1 MVGYVYYKLALI
13 LLFIPATFV
22 CAYLAKRLLKESS
35 PIRLFFERHRIFKVA
50 NSLLFITLL
59 VLGISLTI
67 IYN

>member
-1 MVGYVYYKLALI
+1 MIGYVYYKLALI

-22 CAYLAKRLLKESS
+22 CAYLAKRFLKESN
-35 PIRLFFERHRIFKVA
+35 PIRLFFERHGIFNVA
-50 NSLLFITLL
+50 DSLLFTTLL